1 MFSPVVNHVVEKIKS
16 TEMVLMQPEVGPF
29 LNVLRVFTQNKDI
42 GQVALSFA
50 WDWDGSVLVITVVC
64 NSC

>member
-1 MFSPVVNHVVEKIKS
+1 
-16 TEMVLMQPEVGPF
+16 MQPEVGPF